1 MRSTTVAA
9 VDWLGEMPDQD
20 VGAEPVLRIETNL
33 PAGEENTFYM
43 DVADP
48 RPQPGDPI
56 TFGIE
61 AGFLGS
67 HHEVEWNGRRFRQ
80 RGYAF
85 DWVPRHE

>member
-1 MRSTTVAA
+1 MRSTTVAS

-20 VGAEPVLRIETNL
+20 AGAEPVLRIETDL
-33 PAGEENTFYM
+33 PAGEDNTFYM
-43 DVADP
+43 DVVDP

-56 TFGIE
+56 AFEIG

-67 HHEVEWNGRRFRQ
+67 HHEVEWKDRRFRQ

-85 DWVPRHE
+85 DWVPHRG